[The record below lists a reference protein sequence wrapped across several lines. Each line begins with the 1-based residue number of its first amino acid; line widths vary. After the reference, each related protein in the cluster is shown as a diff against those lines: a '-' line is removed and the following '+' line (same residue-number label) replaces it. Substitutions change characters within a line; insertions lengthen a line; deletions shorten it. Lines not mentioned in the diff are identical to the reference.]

1 MTGNISTVDLFCGA
15 GGLTYGFEQ
24 AGLPVKAGY
33 DIDPACKFAYEYNT
47 NAEFILEDVERVH
60 GSDLNRHFS
69 GSSIK
74 VLAGCAPCQPFS
86 SYSRRYAD
94 KQSRWK
100 LLRDF
105 ARLVLECQPEIVSM
119 ENVLQVKHHPVFHEF
134 TQQLKKLDYL
144 LEVYEVNCLEYGI
157 PQSRKRLILLASK
170 LGKIN
175 LVEPTHSAN
184 KYNTVRHTIQN
195 LEPLVA
201 GQSSKIDRLH
211 QCSKLSPLNL
221 KRIRAS
227 KPGGTWRD
235 WSKDLIARCHTKETG
250 KTYPAVYG
258 RMEWDQP
265 SPTITTQCFG
275 FGNGRFGHPEQ
286 DRAISL
292 REASLLQT
300 FPPNY
305 EFVDPNEPI
314 SIDRVGKL
322 IGNAVPVK
330 LGQIIAQSI
339 LQHIHQVIKE

>member
-1 MTGNISTVDLFCGA
+1 MISSISTVDLFCGA

-33 DIDPACKFAYEYNT
+33 DIDPACKFAYEHNT
-47 NAEFILEDVERVH
+47 KAEFILKNVESVS
-60 GSDLNRHFS
+60 GTDLAKHFS
-69 GSSIK
+69 GSNIK
-74 VLAGCAPCQPFS
+74 ILAGCAPCQPFS
-86 SYSRRYAD
+86 NYSRRYVD
-94 KQSRWK
+94 KQSKWK
-100 LLRDF
+100 LLQDF
-105 ARLVLECQPEIVSM
+105 TRLVIECEPEIVSM
-119 ENVLQVKHHPVFHEF
+119 ENVLQVKHHSVFHEF
-134 TQQLKKLDYL
+134 IHHLEKLNYSI
-144 LEVYEVNCLEYGI
+144 EVYEINCLDYGI

-170 LGKIN
+170 LGKIDFIQ
-175 LVEPTHSAN
+175 PTHS
-184 KYNTVRHTIQN
+184 KSEYNTVRNTIKK

-201 GQSSKIDRLH
+201 GQASQLDRLH

-221 KRIRAS
+221 RRIRAS

-235 WSKDLIARCHTKETG
+235 WSKDLIAKCHTKASG

-292 REASLLQT
+292 REAALLQT

-305 EFVDPNEPI
+305 EFADPDEPV

-330 LGQIIAQSI
+330 LGQVIAQSI
-339 LQHIHQVIKE
+339 LNHINLRSS

>member
-1 MTGNISTVDLFCGA
+1 MAGNISTVDLFCGA

-33 DIDPACKFAYEYNT
+33 DIDPACRFAYEYNT
-47 NAEFILEDVERVH
+47 NAEFVLEDVEHIH
-60 GSDLNRHFS
+60 GSDLARHFS
-69 GSSIK
+69 GSSVR

-119 ENVLQVKHHPVFHEF
+119 ENVLQVKHHSVFHEF
-134 TQQLKKLDYL
+134 TQQLEKLDYS

-175 LVEPTHSAN
+175 LIQPTHSAD
-184 KYNTVRHTIQN
+184 KYNTVRNTIQN
-195 LEPLVA
+195 LEPLKA
-201 GQSSKIDRLH
+201 GQSSTIDRLH

-235 WSKDLIARCHTKETG
+235 WSKDLIAKCHTKETG

-292 REASLLQT
+292 REAALLQT

-305 EFVDPNEPI
+305 EFVAPNESI

-330 LGQIIAQSI
+330 LGEIIAQSI
-339 LQHIHQVIKE
+339 LQHIHRVIKE